1 MLNHQIVFPSKHNM
15 HMQYLLILK
24 SSLHYTIPYN
34 QLLKVRKSITVVAD
48 PSNLD
53 NNSKLKVIKDHTNLV
68 ELIS

>member
-1 MLNHQIVFPSKHNM
+1 
-15 HMQYLLILK
+15 MQYLLILK